1 MVADHL
7 IEFKGCRRHTRVMGD
22 GISGMEEFVKNRK
35 RLRRRI
41 PEFGDPD
48 FAQVERLPLD
58 QRSHFDCDPNQSMD
72 RSKKQSIDWPPEA
85 LANRSTVFEPR
96 SDRSVD
102 QPDKM
107 RFGGGVG
114 DVVNISKSL
123 AHTRG

>member
-48 FAQVERLPLD
+48 FAQVERLPVNARPIED
-58 QRSHFDCDPNQSMD
+58 QDNDVEDEWRKFSHDPLEHMTANEWKQCHKTVGHIFTGGNESDEEDAERVD
-72 RSKKQSIDWPPEA
+72 RYLE
-85 LANRSTVFEPR
+85 
-96 SDRSVD
+96 
-102 QPDKM
+102 
-107 RFGGGVG
+107 VG
-114 DVVNISKSL
+114 K
-123 AHTRG
+123 